1 MPAQAFTDGPA
12 GGAPAPVEAD
22 AGGSLS
28 ARSLTA
34 GRSRVLQA
42 MQTSMPAMEQRVAA
56 ATAAM
61 TPASAYADPFAAH
74 RAASQTGQAGQGQS
88 AAPQRV
94 QLDIEFKPREAAR
107 FLKPHIDEE
116 TDRKGESLARG
127 G

>member
-1 MPAQAFTDGPA
+1 
-12 GGAPAPVEAD
+12 
-22 AGGSLS
+22 
-28 ARSLTA
+28 
-34 GRSRVLQA
+34 

-61 TPASAYADPFAAH
+61 APASAYYDPFAAH
-74 RAASQTGQAGQGQS
+74 RAASQAGQPEQGQS

-116 TDRKGESLARG
+116 TNRKGESLARG

>member
-1 MPAQAFTDGPA
+1 
-12 GGAPAPVEAD
+12 
-22 AGGSLS
+22 
-28 ARSLTA
+28 
-34 GRSRVLQA
+34 

-74 RAASQTGQAGQGQS
+74 RAASQAGQPGQGQS

-94 QLDIEFKPREAAR
+94 QVDIEFKPREAAR